1 VGRCLSQ
8 RQDLLVLADFF
19 SQLNISLGVF
29 SESFIRIAKVFLAQA
44 EGELPLAKG
53 SLARVKGLLRSA
65 KKGGR
70 QPQHKEP
77 HVEGSQCFIS
87 NGHCFHE
94 GTVGEI
100 FNNLKYGLLI
110 PLFLFG
116 LNEFPPFV
124 PCTRKSELGNPKLL
138 SDD

>member
-1 VGRCLSQ
+1 MV
-8 RQDLLVLADFF
+8 
-19 SQLNISLGVF
+19 
-29 SESFIRIAKVFLAQA
+29 KVFLALTTCSLSSA
-44 EGELPLAKG
+44 KTLLALAKGFIAQATG
-53 SLARVKGLLRSA
+53 SLARVKGLLWSA

-87 NGHCFHE
+87 NGHCLHV

-100 FNNLKYGLLI
+100 FNNLKYSLLI
-110 PLFLFG
+110 DLFVFG
-116 LNEFPPFV
+116 LNEFPAFV
-124 PCTRKSELGNPKLL
+124 PCTRKSEFGNPKLL